1 MTKILTSENQGYIH
15 TTLISH
21 LNNKIS
27 GLKPFL
33 WHSCDNSRLWNFCPF
48 FIIIFLSRIIY
59 NLCTY
64 FQYAISWFDLYLCF
78 DWKRPCRISVSISSS
93 FQNVQ
98 KRRGIETRGGGE
110 SAESSPPPPPVPS
123 RAGQPP
129 PPGPGIGSSA
139 LGGAQGLQVK
149 IWEIFKYSW

>member
-1 MTKILTSENQGYIH
+1 MKILTVCLFILVF
-15 TTLISH
+15 LIPIYLQLMYFYS
-21 LNNKIS
+21 
-27 GLKPFL
+27 
-33 WHSCDNSRLWNFCPF
+33 
-48 FIIIFLSRIIY
+48 LS
-59 NLCTY
+59 
-64 FQYAISWFDLYLCF
+64 WVDLSLCF

-149 IWEIFKYSW
+149 IWEILTILLNFMFYNLKSQKGRGNNTHIYIIYHSTTKM